1 MLVRIILLAVIIAL
15 AMSMI
20 RKWKAQQDGQSAD
33 NATTPA
39 MKKCAHC
46 GVHLPQQDAI
56 RSGDLYFCSETH
68 RQAYAKQH
76 QSH

>member
-15 AMSMI
+15 VMSMI
-20 RKWKAQQDGQSAD
+20 RKWKAQQDGQAAD
-33 NATTPA
+33 TTTPV
-39 MKKCAHC
+39 MKKCAQC

-56 RSGDLYFCSETH
+56 HSGDLYFCSEAH
-68 RQAYAKQH
+68 RQTYAKQH